1 MFSKLLSGQPSGIF
15 GIGYEDPTTVGIIC
29 TIILLILVVS
39 GVRVVFAASIAGMIG
54 LVELIGVGPALA
66 NIGAIPYSKSV
77 TFVLGLLPIFILIG
91 FLAYQAGMTK
101 QLYDCAKAWIGFV
114 PGGLAVATVF
124 ATAGFAAVSGASTAT
139 AAVFSRVAIPEMLK
153 EGYDRKLAAGVVA
166 AGGTLASLIPPSAI
180 LVIYAIIVEESVGA
194 LLLAGFLPG
203 VFSAIVY
210 GAIIIIWAKI
220 NPSLGPPGR
229 RYTFNEKIRALP
241 GVIPIAIVIS
251 VIISA
256 IYAGWA
262 TPTEAGALG
271 AFVVLIIAVMRGLK
285 LNSLNFALIET
296 AKLVAMIFSI
306 IWGVLIFVRF
316 LGFSGLPETFA
327 NWIISLPFD
336 PYIVLILIL
345 LGYVVLGMFIDAIG
359 LLLLTLPVVY
369 PAIILL
375 NGGPDV
381 TADQSPFG
389 MTFNQVSVWFG
400 IIVVKMAEVCLITPP
415 IGLNCFVVAGVRKD
429 IPVTDVFKGV
439 TIFFIADILTILV
452 LIMFPAIITWLPDLM
467 MWFLQIS
474 LVIC

>member
-1 MFSKLLSGQPSGIF
+1 MIFQKLFSGEASGIF
-15 GIGYEDPTTVGIIC
+15 GIGYEDPILVGLIC
-29 TIILLILVVS
+29 TGILLVLVFS
-39 GVRVVFAASIAGMIG
+39 GVRVVFAASLAGIIG
-54 LVELIGVGPALA
+54 LVELIGVGPALG
-66 NIGAIPYSKSV
+66 NVGAIPFSKSV

-91 FLAYQAGMTK
+91 FLAFQAGMTK
-101 QLYDCAKAWIGFV
+101 QLFEAAKAWVGFV

-153 EGYDRKLAAGVVA
+153 EGYDKKLAAGVVA

-203 VFSAIVY
+203 IFSALVY
-210 GAIIIIWAKI
+210 AGIIIIWAKM
-220 NPSLGPPGR
+220 NPSLAPASR
-229 RYTFNEKIRALP
+229 RYSLKEKVKSLP
-241 GVIPIAIVIS
+241 GVLPIAIVIS

-271 AFVVLIIAVMRGLK
+271 AFVVLIIALYKGIK
-285 LNSLNFALIET
+285 IESLRFALIET

-327 NWIISLPFD
+327 NWIISLQLD
-336 PYIVLILIL
+336 PYMIL
-345 LGYVVLGMFIDAIG
+345 LMILMGYVILGMFIDAIG

-381 TADQSPFG
+381 TAEQSAFG
-389 MTFNQVSVWFG
+389 MTFSQVSIWFG

-439 TIFFIADILTILV
+439 TLFFIADILTIIA
-452 LIMFPAIITWLPDLM
+452 LILFPSVITWLPDLM
-467 MWFLQIS
+467 MS
-474 LVIC
+474 

>member
-1 MFSKLLSGQPSGIF
+1 MFSKLLNGQPSGIF

-91 FLAYQAGMTK
+91 FLAYQAGMTR

-220 NPSLGPPGR
+220 NPNLGPP
-229 RYTFNEKIRALP
+229 
-241 GVIPIAIVIS
+241 
-251 VIISA
+251 

-271 AFVVLIIAVMRGLK
+271 AFVVLIIAIMRGLK

-439 TIFFIADILTILV
+439 TIFFVADILTILI

-467 MWFLQIS
+467 M
-474 LVIC
+474 

>member
-1 MFSKLLSGQPSGIF
+1 MFSKLLNGQPSGIF

-91 FLAYQAGMTK
+91 FLAYQAGMTR

-220 NPSLGPPGR
+220 NPNLGPPGR
-229 RYTFNEKIRALP
+229 RYTLNEKIRALP

-271 AFVVLIIAVMRGLK
+271 AFVVLIIAIMRGLK

-375 NGGPDV
+375 NGGTDV

-415 IGLNCFVVAGVRKD
+415 IGLNCFVVAGCLLYTSPSPR
-429 IPVTDVFKGV
+429 DV
-439 TIFFIADILTILV
+439 
-452 LIMFPAIITWLPDLM
+452 
-467 MWFLQIS
+467 
-474 LVIC
+474 

>member
-1 MFSKLLSGQPSGIF
+1 MIFEKLFSGEAAGIF
-15 GIGYEDPTTVGIIC
+15 GIGYADPIAVGLIC
-29 TIILLILVVS
+29 TALLLVLVMS
-39 GVRVVFAASIAGMIG
+39 GVRVVFAASIAGIIG
-54 LVELIGVGPALA
+54 LVELIGVGPALG
-66 NIGAIPYSKSV
+66 NVGAIPFSKSV

-91 FLAYQAGMTK
+91 FLAFQAGMTK
-101 QLYDCAKAWIGFV
+101 QLFEAAKAWVGFV

-153 EGYDRKLAAGVVA
+153 EGYDKKLAAGVVA

-180 LVIYAIIVEESVGA
+180 LIIYAIIVEESVGA

-203 VFSAIVY
+203 IFSAFVY
-210 GAIIIIWAKI
+210 AGIIIVWAKI
-220 NPSLGPPGR
+220 NPNLAPASR
-229 RYTFNEKIRALP
+229 RYTLKEKVKSLP
-241 GVIPIAIVIS
+241 GILPIAIVIS

-271 AFVVLIIAVMRGLK
+271 AFVVLIIALYNGIKIQSLK
-285 LNSLNFALIET
+285 FALIET

-327 NWIISLPFD
+327 NWIISLSFD
-336 PYIVLILIL
+336 PYIIL
-345 LGYVVLGMFIDAIG
+345 LMILMGYVVLGMFIDAIG

-381 TADQSPFG
+381 TAEQSAFG
-389 MTFNQVSVWFG
+389 MTFNQVSIWFG

-439 TIFFIADILTILV
+439 TLFFVADILTIIALV
-452 LIMFPAIITWLPDLM
+452 LFPSIITWLPDLM
-467 MWFLQIS
+467 LS
-474 LVIC
+474 LIHI

>member
-1 MFSKLLSGQPSGIF
+1 MFEKLLSGQPSGIF
-15 GIGYEDPTTVGIIC
+15 GIGYNDPTTVGIIC
-29 TIILLILVVS
+29 TIILLIMVVS
-39 GVRVVFAASIAGMIG
+39 GVRVVFAASIAGIIG
-54 LVELIGVGPALA
+54 LVELIGVGPALG

-91 FLAYQAGMTK
+91 FLAYQAGMTR
-101 QLYDCAKAWIGFV
+101 QLYEAAKAWIGFV

-153 EGYDRKLAAGVVA
+153 EGYDKKLAAGVVA

-180 LVIYAIIVEESVGA
+180 LIIYAIIVEESVGA

-203 VFSAIVY
+203 IFSAIVY
-210 GAIIIIWAKI
+210 GGIIIIWAKI
-220 NPSLGPPGR
+220 NPDLGPPGR
-229 RYTFNEKIRALP
+229 RYSFNEKMKALP
-241 GVIPIAIVIS
+241 GIIPIAIVIT

-271 AFVVLIIAVMRGLK
+271 AFVVLIIAIMRGLK
-285 LNSLNFALIET
+285 LQALNFALIET

-336 PYIVLILIL
+336 PYTVLILIL
-345 LGYVVLGMFIDAIG
+345 LGYVILGMFIDAIG

-439 TIFFIADILTILV
+439 TLFFIADILTILV
-452 LIMFPAIITWLPDLM
+452 LIMFPQIITWLPDLM
-467 MWFLQIS
+467 MS
-474 LVIC
+474 

>member
-1 MFSKLLSGQPSGIF
+1 MIFEKLFSGEAAGIF
-15 GIGYEDPTTVGIIC
+15 GIGYADPIAVGLIC
-29 TIILLILVVS
+29 TALLLVLVMS
-39 GVRVVFAASIAGMIG
+39 GVRVVFAASIAGIIG
-54 LVELIGVGPALA
+54 LIELIGVGPALG
-66 NIGAIPYSKSV
+66 NVGAIPFSKSV

-91 FLAYQAGMTK
+91 FLAFQAGMTK
-101 QLYDCAKAWIGFV
+101 QLFEAAKAWVGFV

-153 EGYDRKLAAGVVA
+153 EGYDKKLAAGVVA

-180 LVIYAIIVEESVGA
+180 LIIYAIIVEESVGA

-203 VFSAIVY
+203 IFSAFVY
-210 GAIIIIWAKI
+210 AGIIIFWAKI
-220 NPSLGPPGR
+220 NPNLAPASR
-229 RYTFNEKIRALP
+229 RYTLKEKIKSLP
-241 GVIPIAIVIS
+241 GILPIAIVIS

-271 AFVVLIIAVMRGLK
+271 AFVVLIIALYNGIKIQSLK
-285 LNSLNFALIET
+285 FALIET

-327 NWIISLPFD
+327 NWIISLSFD
-336 PYIVLILIL
+336 PYIILLMIL

-381 TADQSPFG
+381 TAEQSAFG
-389 MTFNQVSVWFG
+389 MTFNQVSIWFG

-439 TIFFIADILTILV
+439 TLFFVADILTIIALV
-452 LIMFPAIITWLPDLM
+452 LFPSIITWLPDLM
-467 MWFLQIS
+467 MS
-474 LVIC
+474 

>member
-54 LVELIGVGPALA
+54 LVELIGIGPALS

-91 FLAYQAGMTK
+91 FLAYQAGMTR

-220 NPSLGPPGR
+220 NPNLGPPGR
-229 RYTFNEKIRALP
+229 RYTLNEKIRALP

-271 AFVVLIIAVMRGLK
+271 AFVVLIIAIMRGLK

-429 IPVTDVFKGV
+429 IPVTEVFKGV

-467 MWFLQIS
+467 M
-474 LVIC
+474 

>member
-1 MFSKLLSGQPSGIF
+1 MFEKLLSGQPSGIF

-29 TIILLILVVS
+29 TIILLIMVVT
-39 GVRVVFAASIAGMIG
+39 GVRVVFAASIAGIIG
-54 LVELIGVGPALA
+54 LVELIGIGPALG

-91 FLAYQAGMTK
+91 FLAYQAGMTR
-101 QLYDCAKAWIGFV
+101 QLYEAAKAWIGFV

-153 EGYDRKLAAGVVA
+153 EGYDKKLAAGVVA

-203 VFSAIVY
+203 IFSAFVY
-210 GAIIIIWAKI
+210 GAIIIIWAKM
-220 NPSLGPPGR
+220 NPTLGPPGR
-229 RYTFNEKIRALP
+229 RYSFNEKIKALP
-241 GVIPIAIVIS
+241 GILPIAIVIT

-271 AFVVLIIAVMRGLK
+271 AFVVLIIAIMRGLK
-285 LNSLNFALIET
+285 LQSLNFALIET

-345 LGYVVLGMFIDAIG
+345 LGYVILGMFIDAIG

-381 TADQSPFG
+381 TAAESPFG

-439 TIFFIADILTILV
+439 TLFFIADILTILV
-452 LIMFPAIITWLPDLM
+452 LIMFPQIITWLPDLM
-467 MWFLQIS
+467 IS
-474 LVIC
+474 

>member
-1 MFSKLLSGQPSGIF
+1 MFEKLLSGQPSGIF
-15 GIGYEDPTTVGIIC
+15 GIGYDDPTTVGIIC
-29 TIILLILVVS
+29 TIILLIMVVS
-39 GVRVVFAASIAGMIG
+39 GVRVVFAASIAGIIG
-54 LVELIGVGPALA
+54 LVELIGVGPALG

-91 FLAYQAGMTK
+91 FLAYQAGMTR
-101 QLYDCAKAWIGFV
+101 QLYEAAKAWIGFV

-153 EGYDRKLAAGVVA
+153 EGYDKKLAAGVVA

-180 LVIYAIIVEESVGA
+180 LIIYAIIVEESVGA

-203 VFSAIVY
+203 IFSAIVY
-210 GAIIIIWAKI
+210 GGIIIIWAKI
-220 NPSLGPPGR
+220 NPDLGPPGR
-229 RYTFNEKIRALP
+229 RYSFNEKMKALP
-241 GVIPIAIVIS
+241 GIIPIAIVIT

-271 AFVVLIIAVMRGLK
+271 AFVVLTIAIMRGLK
-285 LNSLNFALIET
+285 LQALNFALIET

-336 PYIVLILIL
+336 PYTVLILIL
-345 LGYVVLGMFIDAIG
+345 LGYVILGMFIDAIG

-439 TIFFIADILTILV
+439 TLFFIADILTILV
-452 LIMFPAIITWLPDLM
+452 LIMFPQIITWLPDLM
-467 MWFLQIS
+467 MS
-474 LVIC
+474 

>member
-1 MFSKLLSGQPSGIF
+1 MIFQKLFSGEASGIF
-15 GIGYEDPTTVGIIC
+15 GIGYEDPILVGLIC
-29 TIILLILVVS
+29 TGILLVLVFS
-39 GVRVVFAASIAGMIG
+39 GVRVVFAASLAGIIG
-54 LVELIGVGPALA
+54 LVELIGVGPALG
-66 NIGAIPYSKSV
+66 NVGAIPFSKSV

-91 FLAYQAGMTK
+91 FLAFQAGMTK
-101 QLYDCAKAWIGFV
+101 QLFEAAKAWVGFV

-153 EGYDRKLAAGVVA
+153 EGYDKKLAAGVVA

-203 VFSAIVY
+203 IFSALVY
-210 GAIIIIWAKI
+210 AGIIIIWAKM
-220 NPSLGPPGR
+220 NPSLAPASR
-229 RYTFNEKIRALP
+229 RYSLKEKVKSLP
-241 GVIPIAIVIS
+241 GVLPIAIVIS

-271 AFVVLIIAVMRGLK
+271 AFVVFIIALYKGIK
-285 LNSLNFALIET
+285 IESLRFALIET

-327 NWIISLPFD
+327 NWIISLQFD
-336 PYIVLILIL
+336 PYMIL
-345 LGYVVLGMFIDAIG
+345 LMILMGYVILGMFIDAIG

-381 TADQSPFG
+381 TAEQSAFG
-389 MTFNQVSVWFG
+389 MTFSQVSIWFG

-439 TIFFIADILTILV
+439 TLFFIADILTIIA
-452 LIMFPAIITWLPDLM
+452 LILFPSVITWLPDLM
-467 MWFLQIS
+467 MS
-474 LVIC
+474 

>member
-1 MFSKLLSGQPSGIF
+1 MFSKLLNGQPSGIF

-400 IIVVKMAEVCLITPP
+400 IIVFKMAEVCLITPP

-467 MWFLQIS
+467 M
-474 LVIC
+474 

>member
-1 MFSKLLSGQPSGIF
+1 MLEKLLSGQPSGIF
-15 GIGYEDPTTVGIIC
+15 GIGYDDPTTVGIIC
-29 TIILLILVVS
+29 TIILLIMVVS
-39 GVRVVFAASIAGMIG
+39 GVRVVFAASIAGIIG
-54 LVELIGVGPALA
+54 LVELIGVGPALG

-91 FLAYQAGMTK
+91 FLAYQAGMTR
-101 QLYDCAKAWIGFV
+101 QLYEAAKAWIGFV

-153 EGYDRKLAAGVVA
+153 EGYDKKLAAGVVA

-180 LVIYAIIVEESVGA
+180 LIIYAIIVEESVGA

-203 VFSAIVY
+203 IFSAIVY
-210 GAIIIIWAKI
+210 GGIIIIWAKM
-220 NPSLGPPGR
+220 NPDLGPPGR
-229 RYTFNEKIRALP
+229 RYSFNEKMKALP
-241 GVIPIAIVIS
+241 GIIPIAIVIT

-271 AFVVLIIAVMRGLK
+271 AFVVLIIAIMRGLK
-285 LNSLNFALIET
+285 LQALNFALIET

-336 PYIVLILIL
+336 PYTVLILIL
-345 LGYVVLGMFIDAIG
+345 LGYVILGMFIDAIG

-439 TIFFIADILTILV
+439 TLFFIADILTILV
-452 LIMFPAIITWLPDLM
+452 LIMFPQIITWLPDLM
-467 MWFLQIS
+467 MS
-474 LVIC
+474 

>member
-1 MFSKLLSGQPSGIF
+1 MFEKLLSGQPSGIF
-15 GIGYEDPTTVGIIC
+15 GIGYDDPTAVGIIC
-29 TIILLILVVS
+29 TIILLIMVVS
-39 GVRVVFAASIAGMIG
+39 GVRVVFAASIAGIIG
-54 LVELIGVGPALA
+54 LVELIGVGPALG

-91 FLAYQAGMTK
+91 FLAYQAGMTR
-101 QLYDCAKAWIGFV
+101 QLYEAAKAWIGFV

-153 EGYDRKLAAGVVA
+153 EGYDKKLAAGVVA

-180 LVIYAIIVEESVGA
+180 LIIYAIIVEESVGA

-203 VFSAIVY
+203 IFSAIVY
-210 GAIIIIWAKI
+210 GGIIIIWAKI
-220 NPSLGPPGR
+220 NPDLGPPGR
-229 RYTFNEKIRALP
+229 RYSFSEKMKALP
-241 GVIPIAIVIS
+241 GIIPIAIVIT

-271 AFVVLIIAVMRGLK
+271 AFVVLIIAIMRGLK
-285 LNSLNFALIET
+285 LQALNFALIET

-336 PYIVLILIL
+336 PYTVLILIL
-345 LGYVVLGMFIDAIG
+345 LGYVILGMFIDAIG

-439 TIFFIADILTILV
+439 TLFFIADILTILV
-452 LIMFPAIITWLPDLM
+452 LIMFPQIITWLPDLM
-467 MWFLQIS
+467 MS
-474 LVIC
+474 

>member
-1 MFSKLLSGQPSGIF
+1 MILEKLFLGEASGIF
-15 GIGYEDPTTVGIIC
+15 GIGYEDPILVGLIC
-29 TIILLILVVS
+29 TGILLFLVLS
-39 GVRVVFAASIAGMIG
+39 GVRVVFAASFAGIIG
-54 LVELIGVGPALA
+54 LVELIGVGPALG
-66 NIGAIPYSKSV
+66 NVGAIPYSKSV

-91 FLAYQAGMTK
+91 FLAFQAGMTR
-101 QLYDCAKAWIGFV
+101 QLFDAAKKWVGFV

-153 EGYDRKLAAGVVA
+153 EGYDKKLAAGVVA

-203 VFSAIVY
+203 IFSALVY
-210 GAIIIIWAKI
+210 AAIIIVWAKI
-220 NPSLGPPGR
+220 NPNLAPPSK
-229 RYTFNEKIRALP
+229 RYTLKDKIKSLP
-241 GVIPIAIVIS
+241 GILPIAIVIS

-271 AFVVLIIAVMRGLK
+271 AFVVLVIALYRGIKLESLK
-285 LNSLNFALIET
+285 FALIET

-336 PYIVLILIL
+336 PYLILIMIL
-345 LGYVVLGMFIDAIG
+345 LGYVILGMFIDAIG

-381 TADQSPFG
+381 TAEQSAFG

-439 TIFFIADILTILV
+439 TLFFIADILTILA
-452 LIMFPAIITWLPDLM
+452 LILFPSVITWLPDLM
-467 MWFLQIS
+467 MS
-474 LVIC
+474 

>member
-1 MFSKLLSGQPSGIF
+1 MSFEKLFSGEASGIF
-15 GIGYEDPTTVGIIC
+15 GIGYEDPILVGLIC
-29 TIILLILVVS
+29 TGILLVLVLS
-39 GVRVVFAASIAGMIG
+39 GVRVVFASSFAGIIG
-54 LVELIGVGPALA
+54 LVELIGVGPALG
-66 NIGAIPYSKSV
+66 NVGAIPYSKSV

-91 FLAYQAGMTK
+91 FLAFQAGLTR
-101 QLYDCAKAWIGFV
+101 QLFEAAKRWVGFV

-153 EGYDRKLAAGVVA
+153 EGYDKKLAAGVVA

-203 VFSAIVY
+203 IFSAFIY
-210 GAIIIIWAKI
+210 AAIIIVWAKL
-220 NPSLGPPGR
+220 NPNLAPPSKRYSLK
-229 RYTFNEKIRALP
+229 EKVMSLP
-241 GVIPIAIVIS
+241 GVLPIAIVIS

-271 AFVVLIIAVMRGLK
+271 AFVVLIIALYKGIKIESLK
-285 LNSLNFALIET
+285 FALIET

-336 PYIVLILIL
+336 PYLILIMIL
-345 LGYVVLGMFIDAIG
+345 LGYVILGMFIDAIG

-381 TADQSPFG
+381 TAEQSAFG
-389 MTFNQVSVWFG
+389 MTFNQVSIWFG

-429 IPVTDVFKGV
+429 IPVADVFKGV
-439 TIFFIADILTILV
+439 TLFFIADILTIIA
-452 LIMFPAIITWLPDLM
+452 LILFPSVITWLPDLM
-467 MWFLQIS
+467 MS
-474 LVIC
+474 

>member
-1 MFSKLLSGQPSGIF
+1 MFEKLLSGQPSGIF
-15 GIGYEDPTTVGIIC
+15 GIGYDDPTTVGIIC
-29 TIILLILVVS
+29 TIILLIMVVS
-39 GVRVVFAASIAGMIG
+39 GVRVVFAASIAGIIG
-54 LVELIGVGPALA
+54 LVELIGVGPALG

-91 FLAYQAGMTK
+91 FLAYQAGMTR
-101 QLYDCAKAWIGFV
+101 QLYEAAKAWIGFV

-153 EGYDRKLAAGVVA
+153 EGYDKKLAAGVVA

-180 LVIYAIIVEESVGA
+180 LIIYAIIVEESVGA

-203 VFSAIVY
+203 IFSAIVY
-210 GAIIIIWAKI
+210 GGIIIIWAKM
-220 NPSLGPPGR
+220 NPDLGPPGR
-229 RYTFNEKIRALP
+229 RFSFNEKLKALP
-241 GVIPIAIVIS
+241 GIIPIAIVIT

-271 AFVVLIIAVMRGLK
+271 AFVVLIIAIMRGLK
-285 LNSLNFALIET
+285 LQALNFALIET

-336 PYIVLILIL
+336 PYTVLILIL
-345 LGYVVLGMFIDAIG
+345 LGYVILGMFIDAIG

-439 TIFFIADILTILV
+439 TLFFIADILTILV
-452 LIMFPAIITWLPDLM
+452 LIMFPQIITWLPDLM
-467 MWFLQIS
+467 MS
-474 LVIC
+474 

>member
-1 MFSKLLSGQPSGIF
+1 MFEKLLSGQPSGIF
-15 GIGYEDPTTVGIIC
+15 GIGYDDPTTVGIIC
-29 TIILLILVVS
+29 TIILLIMVVS
-39 GVRVVFAASIAGMIG
+39 GVRVVFAASIAGIIG
-54 LVELIGVGPALA
+54 LVELIGVGPALG

-91 FLAYQAGMTK
+91 FLAYQAGMTR
-101 QLYDCAKAWIGFV
+101 QLYEAAKAWIGFV

-153 EGYDRKLAAGVVA
+153 EGYDKKLAAGVVA

-180 LVIYAIIVEESVGA
+180 LIIYAIIVEESVGA

-203 VFSAIVY
+203 IFSAIVY
-210 GAIIIIWAKI
+210 GGIIIIWAKM
-220 NPSLGPPGR
+220 NPDLGPPGR
-229 RYTFNEKIRALP
+229 RYSFNEKMKALP
-241 GVIPIAIVIS
+241 GIIPIAMVIT

-271 AFVVLIIAVMRGLK
+271 AFVVLIIAIMRGLK
-285 LNSLNFALIET
+285 LQALNFALIET

-336 PYIVLILIL
+336 PYTVLILIL
-345 LGYVVLGMFIDAIG
+345 LGYVILGMFIDAIG

-439 TIFFIADILTILV
+439 TLFFIADILTILV
-452 LIMFPAIITWLPDLM
+452 LIMFPQIITWLPDLM
-467 MWFLQIS
+467 MS
-474 LVIC
+474 

>member
-1 MFSKLLSGQPSGIF
+1 MFEKLLSGQPSGIF

-29 TIILLILVVS
+29 TIILLIMVVT
-39 GVRVVFAASIAGMIG
+39 GVRVVFAASIAGIIG
-54 LVELIGVGPALA
+54 LVELIGIGPALG

-91 FLAYQAGMTK
+91 FLAYQAGMTR
-101 QLYDCAKAWIGFV
+101 QLYEAAKAWIGFV

-153 EGYDRKLAAGVVA
+153 EGYDKKLAAGVVA

-203 VFSAIVY
+203 IFSAFVY
-210 GAIIIIWAKI
+210 GAIIIIWAKM
-220 NPSLGPPGR
+220 NPNLGPPGR
-229 RYTFNEKIRALP
+229 RYSFNEKIKALP
-241 GVIPIAIVIS
+241 GILPIAIVIT

-271 AFVVLIIAVMRGLK
+271 AFVVLIIAIMRGLK
-285 LNSLNFALIET
+285 LQSLNFALMET

-345 LGYVVLGMFIDAIG
+345 LGYVILGMFIDAIG

-381 TADQSPFG
+381 TAAESPFG

-439 TIFFIADILTILV
+439 TLFFIADILTILV
-452 LIMFPAIITWLPDLM
+452 LIMFPQIITWLPDLM
-467 MWFLQIS
+467 IS
-474 LVIC
+474 

>member
-203 VFSAIVY
+203 IFSAIVY

-467 MWFLQIS
+467 M
-474 LVIC
+474 

>member
-1 MFSKLLSGQPSGIF
+1 MIFNKLFSGEAAGIF
-15 GIGYEDPTTVGIIC
+15 GIGYADPITVGLIC
-29 TIILLILVVS
+29 TGILLILVFS
-39 GVRVVFAASIAGMIG
+39 GVRVVFAASIAGIIG
-54 LVELIGVGPALA
+54 LVELIGAGPALG
-66 NIGAIPYSKSV
+66 NIGAIPFSKSV

-91 FLAYQAGMTK
+91 FLAFQAGMTK
-101 QLYDCAKAWIGFV
+101 QLFQAAKAWVGFV

-153 EGYDRKLAAGVVA
+153 EGYDKKLAAGVVA

-180 LVIYAIIVEESVGA
+180 LIIYAIIVEESVGA

-203 VFSAIVY
+203 VFSAFVY
-210 GAIIIIWAKI
+210 AGIIIVWAKI
-220 NPSLGPPGR
+220 NPKLAPASSRYSLKD
-229 RYTFNEKIRALP
+229 KIKTLP
-241 GVIPIAIVIS
+241 GVLPIAIVIS

-271 AFVVLIIAVMRGLK
+271 AFVVLIIALYKGIKIESLK
-285 LNSLNFALIET
+285 FALIET

-336 PYIVLILIL
+336 PYIILLMIL

-381 TADQSPFG
+381 TAEQSAFG
-389 MTFNQVSVWFG
+389 MTFNQVSIWFG

-439 TIFFIADILTILV
+439 TLFFIADILTIIALV
-452 LIMFPAIITWLPDLM
+452 LFPTIITWLPDLM
-467 MWFLQIS
+467 MS
-474 LVIC
+474 

>member
-1 MFSKLLSGQPSGIF
+1 MFEKLLSGQPSGIF
-15 GIGYEDPTTVGIIC
+15 GIGYDDPTTVGIIC
-29 TIILLILVVS
+29 TIILLIMVVS
-39 GVRVVFAASIAGMIG
+39 GVRVVFAASIAGIIG
-54 LVELIGVGPALA
+54 LVELIGVGPALG

-91 FLAYQAGMTK
+91 FLAYQAGMTR
-101 QLYDCAKAWIGFV
+101 QLYEAAKAWIGFV

-153 EGYDRKLAAGVVA
+153 EGYDKKLAAGVVA

-180 LVIYAIIVEESVGA
+180 LIIYAIIVEESVGA

-203 VFSAIVY
+203 IFSAIVY
-210 GAIIIIWAKI
+210 GGIIIIWAKM
-220 NPSLGPPGR
+220 NPDLGPPGR
-229 RYTFNEKIRALP
+229 RYSFNEKMKALP
-241 GVIPIAIVIS
+241 GIIPIAIVIT

-271 AFVVLIIAVMRGLK
+271 AFVVLIIAIMRGLK
-285 LNSLNFALIET
+285 LQALNFALIET

-336 PYIVLILIL
+336 PYTVLILIL
-345 LGYVVLGMFIDAIG
+345 LGYVILGMFIDAIG

-415 IGLNCFVVAGVRKD
+415 IGLNCFVVAVVDNKLKVHGIDGLRVVD
-429 IPVTDVFKGV
+429 ASIMPTLIGGNTNAP
-439 TIFFIADILTILV
+439 TIMIGEKASDLILQDW
-452 LIMFPAIITWLPDLM
+452 A
-467 MWFLQIS
+467 
-474 LVIC
+474 

>member
-1 MFSKLLSGQPSGIF
+1 MIFEKLFSGEAAGIF
-15 GIGYEDPTTVGIIC
+15 GIGYADPIAVGLIC
-29 TIILLILVVS
+29 TVLLLVLVMS
-39 GVRVVFAASIAGMIG
+39 GVRVVFAASIAGIIG
-54 LVELIGVGPALA
+54 LVELIGVGPALG
-66 NIGAIPYSKSV
+66 NVGAIPFSKSV

-91 FLAYQAGMTK
+91 FLAFQAGMTK
-101 QLYDCAKAWIGFV
+101 QLFEAAKAWVGFV

-153 EGYDRKLAAGVVA
+153 EGYDKKLAAGVVA

-180 LVIYAIIVEESVGA
+180 LIIYAIIVEESVGA

-203 VFSAIVY
+203 IFSAFVY
-210 GAIIIIWAKI
+210 AGIIIFWAKI
-220 NPSLGPPGR
+220 NPNLAPASR
-229 RYTFNEKIRALP
+229 RYTLKEKIKSLP
-241 GVIPIAIVIS
+241 GILPIAIVIS

-271 AFVVLIIAVMRGLK
+271 AFVVLIIALYNGIKIQSLK
-285 LNSLNFALIET
+285 FALIET

-327 NWIISLPFD
+327 NWIISLSFD
-336 PYIVLILIL
+336 PYIIL
-345 LGYVVLGMFIDAIG
+345 LMILMGYVVLGMFIDAIG

-381 TADQSPFG
+381 TAEQSAFG
-389 MTFNQVSVWFG
+389 MTFNQVSIWFG

-439 TIFFIADILTILV
+439 TLFFVADILTIIALV
-452 LIMFPAIITWLPDLM
+452 LFPSIITWLPDLM
-467 MWFLQIS
+467 MS
-474 LVIC
+474 

>member
-1 MFSKLLSGQPSGIF
+1 MFEKLLSGQPSGIF

-29 TIILLILVVS
+29 TIILLIMVVS
-39 GVRVVFAASIAGMIG
+39 GVRVVFAASIAGIIG
-54 LVELIGVGPALA
+54 LVELIGIGPALG

-91 FLAYQAGMTK
+91 FLAYQAGMTR
-101 QLYDCAKAWIGFV
+101 QLYEAAKAWIGFV

-153 EGYDRKLAAGVVA
+153 EGYDKKLAAGVVA

-203 VFSAIVY
+203 IFSAFVY
-210 GAIIIIWAKI
+210 GAIIIIWAKM
-220 NPSLGPPGR
+220 NPTLGPPGR
-229 RYTFNEKIRALP
+229 RYSFNEKIKALP
-241 GVIPIAIVIS
+241 GILPIAIVIT

-271 AFVVLIIAVMRGLK
+271 AFVVLIIAIMRGLK
-285 LNSLNFALIET
+285 LQSLNFALIET

-345 LGYVVLGMFIDAIG
+345 LGYVILGMFIDAIG

-381 TADQSPFG
+381 TAAESPFG

-439 TIFFIADILTILV
+439 TLFFIADILTILV
-452 LIMFPAIITWLPDLM
+452 LIMFPQIITWLPDLM
-467 MWFLQIS
+467 IS
-474 LVIC
+474 

>member
-1 MFSKLLSGQPSGIF
+1 MSFEKLFSGEASGIF
-15 GIGYEDPTTVGIIC
+15 GIGYEDPILVGLIC
-29 TIILLILVVS
+29 TAILLVLVLS
-39 GVRVVFAASIAGMIG
+39 GVRVVFASSFAGIIG
-54 LVELIGVGPALA
+54 LVELIGVGPALG
-66 NIGAIPYSKSV
+66 NVGAIPYSKSV

-91 FLAYQAGMTK
+91 FLAFQAGLTR
-101 QLYDCAKAWIGFV
+101 QLFEAAKRWVGFV

-153 EGYDRKLAAGVVA
+153 EGYDKKLAAGVVA

-203 VFSAIVY
+203 VFSAFVY
-210 GAIIIIWAKI
+210 AAIIIIWAKL
-220 NPSLGPPGR
+220 NPNLAPRSKRYSLK
-229 RYTFNEKIRALP
+229 EKVMSLP
-241 GVIPIAIVIS
+241 GVLPIAIVIS

-271 AFVVLIIAVMRGLK
+271 AFVVLIIALYKGIKIESLK
-285 LNSLNFALIET
+285 FALIET

-336 PYIVLILIL
+336 PYLILIMIL
-345 LGYVVLGMFIDAIG
+345 LGYVILGMFIDAIG

-381 TADQSPFG
+381 TAEQSAFG
-389 MTFNQVSVWFG
+389 MTFNQVSIWFG

-439 TIFFIADILTILV
+439 TLFFIADILTIIA
-452 LIMFPAIITWLPDLM
+452 LILFPSVITWLPDLM
-467 MWFLQIS
+467 MY
-474 LVIC
+474 

>member
-1 MFSKLLSGQPSGIF
+1 MFEKLLSGQPSGIF
-15 GIGYEDPTTVGIIC
+15 GIGYDDPTTVGIIC
-29 TIILLILVVS
+29 TIILLIMVVS
-39 GVRVVFAASIAGMIG
+39 GVRVVFAASIAGIIG
-54 LVELIGVGPALA
+54 LVELIGVGPALG

-91 FLAYQAGMTK
+91 FLAYQAGMTR
-101 QLYDCAKAWIGFV
+101 QLYEAAKAWIGFV

-153 EGYDRKLAAGVVA
+153 EGYDNKLAAGVVA

-180 LVIYAIIVEESVGA
+180 LIIYAIIVEESVGA

-203 VFSAIVY
+203 IFSAIVY
-210 GAIIIIWAKI
+210 GGIIIIWAKM
-220 NPSLGPPGR
+220 NPDLGPPGR
-229 RYTFNEKIRALP
+229 RYSFNEKMKALP
-241 GVIPIAIVIS
+241 GIIPIAIVIT

-271 AFVVLIIAVMRGLK
+271 AFVVLIIAIMRGLK
-285 LNSLNFALIET
+285 LQALNFALIET

-336 PYIVLILIL
+336 PYTVLILIL
-345 LGYVVLGMFIDAIG
+345 LGYVILGMFIDAIG

-415 IGLNCFVVAGVRKD
+415 IG
-429 IPVTDVFKGV
+429 PVSYTHLTLP
-439 TIFFIADILTILV
+439 TICSV
-452 LIMFPAIITWLPDLM
+452 
-467 MWFLQIS
+467 
-474 LVIC
+474 

>member
-1 MFSKLLSGQPSGIF
+1 MFEKLLSGQPSGIF
-15 GIGYEDPTTVGIIC
+15 GIGYDDPTTVGIIC
-29 TIILLILVVS
+29 TIILLIMVVS
-39 GVRVVFAASIAGMIG
+39 GVRVVFAASIAGIIG
-54 LVELIGVGPALA
+54 LVELIGVGPALG

-91 FLAYQAGMTK
+91 FLAYQAGMTR
-101 QLYDCAKAWIGFV
+101 QLYEAAKAWIGFV

-153 EGYDRKLAAGVVA
+153 EGYDKKLAAGVVA

-180 LVIYAIIVEESVGA
+180 LIIYAIIVEESVGA

-203 VFSAIVY
+203 IFSAIVY
-210 GAIIIIWAKI
+210 GGIIIIWAKI
-220 NPSLGPPGR
+220 NPDLGPPGR
-229 RYTFNEKIRALP
+229 RYSFNEKMKALP
-241 GVIPIAIVIS
+241 GIIPIAIVIT

-271 AFVVLIIAVMRGLK
+271 AFVVLIIAIMRGLK
-285 LNSLNFALIET
+285 LQALNFALIET

-336 PYIVLILIL
+336 PYTVLILIL
-345 LGYVVLGMFIDAIG
+345 LGYVILGMFIDAIG

-439 TIFFIADILTILV
+439 TLFFIADILTILV
-452 LIMFPAIITWLPDLM
+452 LIMFPQIITWLPDLM
-467 MWFLQIS
+467 MS
-474 LVIC
+474 

>member
-1 MFSKLLSGQPSGIF
+1 MILEKLFLGEASGIF
-15 GIGYEDPTTVGIIC
+15 GIGYEDPILVGLIC
-29 TIILLILVVS
+29 TGILLFLVLS
-39 GVRVVFAASIAGMIG
+39 GVRVVFAASFAGIIG
-54 LVELIGVGPALA
+54 LVELIGVGPALG
-66 NIGAIPYSKSV
+66 NVGAIPYSKSV

-91 FLAYQAGMTK
+91 FLAFQAGMTR
-101 QLYDCAKAWIGFV
+101 QLFDAAKKWVGFV

-153 EGYDRKLAAGVVA
+153 EGYDKKLAAGVVA

-203 VFSAIVY
+203 IFSALVY
-210 GAIIIIWAKI
+210 AAIIIVWAKI
-220 NPSLGPPGR
+220 NPNLAPPSK
-229 RYTFNEKIRALP
+229 RYTLKDKIKSLP
-241 GVIPIAIVIS
+241 GILPIAIVIS

-271 AFVVLIIAVMRGLK
+271 AFVVLIIALYRGIKLESLK
-285 LNSLNFALIET
+285 FALIET

-336 PYIVLILIL
+336 PYLILIMIL
-345 LGYVVLGMFIDAIG
+345 LGYVILGMFIDAIG

-381 TADQSPFG
+381 TAEQSAFG

-439 TIFFIADILTILV
+439 TLFFIADILTILA
-452 LIMFPAIITWLPDLM
+452 LILFPSVITWLPDLM
-467 MWFLQIS
+467 MS
-474 LVIC
+474 